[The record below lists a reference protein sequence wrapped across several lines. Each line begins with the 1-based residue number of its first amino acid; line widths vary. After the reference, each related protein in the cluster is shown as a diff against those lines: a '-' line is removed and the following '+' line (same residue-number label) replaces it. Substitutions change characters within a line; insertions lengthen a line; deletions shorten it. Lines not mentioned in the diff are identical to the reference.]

1 VCLEKIEN
9 EDGLYCSAL
18 LFANRDNNIIFL
30 IDAKNNNINDNN
42 ISCYLLSIRI
52 IAWDFS
58 QFAIDDT
65 ICILDSSL
73 CFEKDWS

>member
-1 VCLEKIEN
+1 MRTGC
-9 EDGLYCSAL
+9 CSDL
-18 LFANRDNNIIFL
+18 LLPNSDNNIIFL
-30 IDAKNNNINDNN
+30 IDAKNNNNNDGNN

-65 ICILDSSL
+65 SCILDSSL
-73 CFEKDWS
+73 CFEKD

>member
-1 VCLEKIEN
+1 MRT
-9 EDGLYCSAL
+9 GSAAL
-18 LFANRDNNIIFL
+18 LFPNRDNNIIFL
-30 IDAKNNNINDNN
+30 IDAKKNSNINDNN

>member
-1 VCLEKIEN
+1 MRTGC
-9 EDGLYCSAL
+9 CSDL
-18 LFANRDNNIIFL
+18 LLPNSDNNIIFL
-30 IDAKNNNINDNN
+30 IDAKNNNNNNDGNN

-65 ICILDSSL
+65 SCILDSSL
-73 CFEKDWS
+73 CFEKD